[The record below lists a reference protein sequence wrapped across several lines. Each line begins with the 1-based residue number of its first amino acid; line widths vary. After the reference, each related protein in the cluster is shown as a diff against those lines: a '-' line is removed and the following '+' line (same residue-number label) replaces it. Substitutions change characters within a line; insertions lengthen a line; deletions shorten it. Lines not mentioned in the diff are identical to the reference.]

1 MLVYHFIKFWIG
13 EIWFFEE
20 KDIID
25 YVEKMIATVFGVI
38 PAIFIVMIDVL
49 LSPIEIIAIIIYK
62 VRRYKT
68 K

>member
-38 PAIFIVMIDVL
+38 PAILIVMIDVL